1 MKFYDRLSAIL
12 AGTMITSAMIITQ
25 TQVAIA
31 LTGTEVNDIAREV
44 TVLCVG
50 TQEQHGSGVII
61 AKDENTY
68 YVLTANHVVTLED
81 DYKIVT
87 PDKQAYTIEHEKIE
101 PLPGVDL
108 AVVQFTSDKE
118 YQVANLV
125 NSDLTKEGQPVF
137 VSGWP
142 VPGAVGK
149 AAGGQTIRQFTD
161 GRVSGFLENPVDG
174 YQMIY
179 TNVTRKGMSGGPVL
193 DAGGRVVGI
202 HGLGDYED
210 PNLLQTEG
218 LTQEAATSIASLIK
232 PGFNYAIPINTF
244 LQKAPQAGLYL
255 GLQVENSAAPELG
268 QPYVASKEPDPRD
281 TIDDINKTLET
292 VDRVINI
299 IERFPF

>member
-12 AGTMITSAMIITQ
+12 AGTMITSAMVITQ
-25 TQVAIA
+25 IQVAIA

-81 DYKIVT
+81 DYKLVT
-87 PDKQAYTIEHEKIE
+87 PDKQAYAIEHEKIE

-244 LQKAPQAGLYL
+244 LKKAPQAGLYL